1 MNMKRFQLYKVVT
14 RNRFLHIKSVEA
26 NSRKEAI
33 AMFKTENKKMIFGF
47 KFWQYYVTG
56 LAQPF
61 PSHIMS
67 VFFSTEP

>member
-1 MNMKRFQLYKVVT
+1 MKRFQLYKVVT

-33 AMFKTENKKMIFGF
+33 DIFKTENKKMIFGF
-47 KFWQYYVTG
+47 KFWQYYATG
-56 LAQPF
+56 LTQPF

-67 VFFSTEP
+67 VFSSTEP